1 MPGQSAK
8 RSLRKRSSSASLSE
22 LQWLLL
28 ARMLERNYSV
38 RDAFESLSRTYP
50 SSRAIRNICSG
61 LNEGISLARLLGSSP
76 FERELSFYVDFLSL
90 DKSIMVVSRQLK
102 KEKTIVSRFAG
113 KIGYQVMLLLASFG
127 LLFLFSQIVLP
138 NMMSMLA
145 LADERSQSVMAV
157 FRVMNMVRD
166 VLLILIVL
174 FVLFVLYIVI
184 RKRENYLW
192 VYLHHHGLDRPLKVY
207 ATYRFVIRLNCMLEN
222 GISLIDA
229 LNVLRHDDST
239 RMVNLLAHH
248 FDEVL
253 LNGVDFEKSLDMA
266 YFDDDFHSLCLLG
279 IRSDDFNQALEDYE
293 YMVELKLDRILT
305 RLSSVIQAVCYLFVA
320 AVITMGYQVLLLP
333 LQLLQEY

>member
-61 LNEGISLARLLGSSP
+61 LNEGISLTKLLGSSP
-76 FERELSFYVDFLSL
+76 FGRELSFYVDFLSL

-113 KIGYQVMLLLASFG
+113 KIGYQVILLLASFG

-145 LADERSQSVMAV
+145 LTDERSQSVMAV

-192 VYLHHHGLDRPLKVY
+192 VYLHHRGLDKPLKVY

>member
-1 MPGQSAK
+1 
-8 RSLRKRSSSASLSE
+8 
-22 LQWLLL
+22 
-28 ARMLERNYSV
+28 
-38 RDAFESLSRTYP
+38 
-50 SSRAIRNICSG
+50 
-61 LNEGISLARLLGSSP
+61 
-76 FERELSFYVDFLSL
+76 
-90 DKSIMVVSRQLK
+90 
-102 KEKTIVSRFAG
+102 
-113 KIGYQVMLLLASFG
+113 
-127 LLFLFSQIVLP
+127 
-138 NMMSMLA
+138 
-145 LADERSQSVMAV
+145 
-157 FRVMNMVRD
+157 
-166 VLLILIVL
+166 
-174 FVLFVLYIVI
+174 
-184 RKRENYLW
+184 
-192 VYLHHHGLDRPLKVY
+192 
-207 ATYRFVIRLNCMLEN
+207 MLEN

-253 LNGVDFEKSLDMA
+253 LNGVEFEKSLDMA